1 VASRS
6 VITFLCINY
15 AVALMKLVSWN
26 VNGLARVAE
35 GLPEIHAALGEPD
48 VFCLQ
53 ETRVEVSGALPGF
66 TCFSNTYRGRKMYG
80 VATYV
85 RSSLATEGAK
95 LPWDHEGRV
104 MITPVSGVVVVNVYA
119 VNGTD
124 RPHEGGTRH
133 DFKRQFNKR
142 LMEDLRALRAPLVL
156 VGDWNISR
164 SAIDTHPRLRTEEP
178 HALARKLFNEQFI
191 PGLDVV
197 DVFRH
202 LHPEARKYTWFR
214 RSRTLDAARVD
225 FALVSS
231 TLLPNVVDAD
241 IREDERFGSDH
252 APITLELRTTR

>member
-1 VASRS
+1 VAAAAEIS
-6 VITFLCINY
+6 I
-15 AVALMKLVSWN
+15 VSWN
-26 VNGLARVAE
+26 VNGLARVAAR
-35 GLPEIHAALGEPD
+35 LPEIHASLGAPG

-53 ETRVEVSGALPGF
+53 ETRIEVADALPGF

-85 RSSLATEGAK
+85 RTALATEGAR

-104 MITPVSGVVVVNVYA
+104 IITPLPGFTLVNVYA

-133 DFKRQFNKR
+133 DFKRQFNQR
-142 LMEDLRALRAPLVL
+142 LTADLRALRTPLVL
-156 VGDWNISR
+156 IGDWNISR
-164 SAIDTHPRLRTEEP
+164 EKIDTHPRLRTEEP
-178 HALARKLFNEQFI
+178 HALARKQFNELLI
-191 PGLDVV
+191 PTLEVV

-231 TLLPNVVDAD
+231 ALLSRVTEAD
-241 IREDERFGSDH
+241 IREHDRFGSDH
-252 APITLELRTTR
+252 APITLAMRSE